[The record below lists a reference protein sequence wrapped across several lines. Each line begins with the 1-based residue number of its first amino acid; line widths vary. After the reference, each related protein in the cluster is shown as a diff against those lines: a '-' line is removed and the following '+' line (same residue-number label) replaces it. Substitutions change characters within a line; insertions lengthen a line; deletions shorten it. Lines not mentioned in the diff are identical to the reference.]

1 MSQDL
6 TDIVTMMLK
15 VDANHDPSEANDL
28 LSAGAREITRL
39 RTAPMAVRPQRTWAQ
54 CYGAGIG
61 ADLEKKPRVPP
72 ADYTEYEQACWFA
85 GYDR

>member
-39 RTAPMAVRPQRTWAQ
+39 RTTLAKIAEGMNAPIVLRG
-54 CYGAGIG
+54 GA
-61 ADLEKKPRVPP
+61 
-72 ADYTEYEQACWFA
+72 
-85 GYDR
+85 

>member
-39 RTAPMAVRPQRTWAQ
+39 RTALAKIAEGMNAPIVLRG
-54 CYGAGIG
+54 GA
-61 ADLEKKPRVPP
+61 
-72 ADYTEYEQACWFA
+72 
-85 GYDR
+85 

>member
-39 RTAPMAVRPQRTWAQ
+39 RTALAKIAEGMNAPIVLRS
-54 CYGAGIG
+54 
-61 ADLEKKPRVPP
+61 PR
-72 ADYTEYEQACWFA
+72 
-85 GYDR
+85 

>member
-28 LSAGAREITRL
+28 LSAGAREIKRL
-39 RTAPMAVRPQRTWAQ
+39 RAALAEIAEEMNAPIVLR
-54 CYGAGIG
+54 GGG
-61 ADLEKKPRVPP
+61 
-72 ADYTEYEQACWFA
+72 
-85 GYDR
+85 